1 MRMAGESSAIALT
14 PYSIGSPQGVG
25 YAGQPSDS
33 KFQTFSDTP
42 QAHPEEWGPISGYF

>member
-1 MRMAGESSAIALT
+1 MAGESSAIALT

-42 QAHPEEWGPISGYF
+42 QACLLYTSDAADE